1 MRTRTI
7 QIAKNVAF
15 PLDIAGQC
23 LAIFG
28 IRGSGKSNT
37 AGAFVEE
44 LLEVGYPTV
53 IIDPTDAWWGMRV
66 GADGDPKKGYPVV
79 IFGGAHGDIPLE
91 ESSGKV
97 IAEFV
102 VKEQVPIILSL
113 RHLRKGAQRRFV
125 REFCEELYQ
134 LKGQPQYRT
143 PLAVVIDEAP
153 LFAPQ
158 KVLGDI
164 AFVVG
169 AVEDLIARGRT
180 SGFGV
185 VLISQRSATLN
196 ADVRTQADTMICHR
210 LTAKL
215 DRKAIAE
222 WFEENASTED
232 LKTILQSLAKLQ
244 DGEGWVWAPKLDI
257 MKRAQMRLRRTFD
270 SSATPKLGK
279 KIRAPKRLADID
291 LDKLKGQMAA
301 VIERAKADDP
311 KALRARIAELER
323 ELKATS
329 NGVSALSR
337 AAVQKAPKVE
347 RVEVPMLSAKDR
359 KLIERASDHAEA
371 SGSKAVELTKALSAL
386 QEGLGRLSARWQAIL
401 AQPVPT
407 ATRHTVQPTPPAFVA
422 PPKSAPTKLPPRGVA
437 NGSLPPARQKILN
450 GLAFVEQVLGSRDAD
465 RDQLAFLSEQ
475 SPTSSSYANNLGA
488 LRSANLIDYPGQGRI
503 ALTDAGR
510 ALAVVENVP
519 ASSAELHAI
528 VQRRIPPA
536 RWRILATLI
545 NAYPRDVER
554 AELAE
559 LASQSPSSSSYANNL
574 GALRSLGLLDYPSR
588 GTVIATPALFL
599 EGR

>member
-7 QIAKNVAF
+7 RIAKDVAF

-79 IFGGAHGDIPLE
+79 IFGGSHGDIPLE

-134 LKGQPQYRT
+134 LKGQPQNRT

-158 KVLGDI
+158 KVFGDI

-185 VLISQRSATLN
+185 VLVSQRSATLN

-232 LKTILQSLAKLQ
+232 LKEILQSLAKLQ

-270 SSATPKLGK
+270 SSSTPKLGA
-279 KIRAPKRLADID
+279 KIRPPKKLADID

-323 ELKATS
+323 QVKAKP
-329 NGVSALSR
+329 
-337 AAVQKAPKVE
+337 AAAPKVTKIQKPIMTAE
-347 RVEVPMLSAKDR
+347 AR
-359 KLIERASDHAEA
+359 KLLVRVADYSEA
-371 SGSKAVELTKALSAL
+371 ACSKAGELAKAVAS
-386 QEGLGRLSARWQAIL
+386 LSARIER
-401 AQPVPT
+401 PEM
-407 ATRHTVQPTPPAFVA
+407 PPH
-422 PPKSAPTKLPPRGVA
+422 
-437 NGSLPPARQKILN
+437 
-450 GLAFVEQVLGSRDAD
+450 E
-465 RDQLAFLSEQ
+465 
-475 SPTSSSYANNLGA
+475 
-488 LRSANLIDYPGQGRI
+488 
-503 ALTDAGR
+503 
-510 ALAVVENVP
+510 
-519 ASSAELHAI
+519 EL
-528 VQRRIPPA
+528 
-536 RWRILATLI
+536 
-545 NAYPRDVER
+545 
-554 AELAE
+554 
-559 LASQSPSSSSYANNL
+559 
-574 GALRSLGLLDYPSR
+574 
-588 GTVIATPALFL
+588 
-599 EGR
+599 